1 MKLIVC
7 LDDRN
12 GMLFNKRRQSADRV
26 LSQRILELVG
36 EGFLWMNGYSRK
48 LFDETAE
55 NIRVDDRFLELAGKN
70 DYCFAENVDVTSYI
84 NRADTVMLFRW
95 NRAYPADMYFP
106 MELITGSWK
115 KVESIEF
122 AGSSHEKITQEVYE
136 R

>member
-12 GMLFNKRRQSADRV
+12 GMLFNKRRQSADRI
-26 LSQRILELVG
+26 LSQRILELTV
-36 EGFLWMNGYSRK
+36 EKFIWMNGYSRK

-55 NIRVDDRFLELAGKN
+55 NIRVADRFLELAGEN
-70 DYCFAENVDVTSYI
+70 DYCFAENVDVTPYI
-84 NRADTVMLFRW
+84 ELADTVILFHW
-95 NRAYPADMYFP
+95 NRVYPADVYFP
-106 MELITGSWK
+106 MELIAGSWK

-122 AGSSHEKITQEVYE
+122 AGSSHEKITQEVYV